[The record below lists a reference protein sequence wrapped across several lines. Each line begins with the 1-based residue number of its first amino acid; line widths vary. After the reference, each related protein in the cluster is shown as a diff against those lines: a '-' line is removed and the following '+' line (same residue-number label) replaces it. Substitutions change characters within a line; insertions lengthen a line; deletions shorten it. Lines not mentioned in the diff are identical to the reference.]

1 MITIVCFA
9 CKHAISV
16 IGDVAEVDNL
26 VGQRSDLWPDKYR
39 CWACE
44 GKMEAVLTPEVSTA
58 AYGQL
63 SIYEL
68 GPQETYAALMGL
80 GMPDERAVDPVTIAQ
95 LFEQAGLKVRG
106 KSYRGVPRFFVDSIE
121 FPDGTK
127 LHLAASPQGA
137 AVYRITRPHS
147 YARTNDV
154 G

>member
-1 MITIVCFA
+1 MITIACLA

-16 IGDVAEVDNL
+16 IGEVAEVDNL
-26 VGQRSDLWPDKYR
+26 VGQRSDLWPDRYK

-44 GKMEAVLTPEVSTA
+44 GSMEAVLTPQVSGT

-63 SIYEL
+63 YIYEL
-68 GPQETYAALMGL
+68 GPQEAFAALMGL
-80 GMPDERAVDPVTIAQ
+80 GLPDERVVEADTVHQ
-95 LFEQAGLKVRG
+95 LFERAGLQVKG
-106 KSYRGVPRFFVDSIE
+106 KSYRGMHRFFIDEIV

-137 AVYRITRPHS
+137 AVYRITKPHS
-147 YARTNDV
+147 YAKANDV